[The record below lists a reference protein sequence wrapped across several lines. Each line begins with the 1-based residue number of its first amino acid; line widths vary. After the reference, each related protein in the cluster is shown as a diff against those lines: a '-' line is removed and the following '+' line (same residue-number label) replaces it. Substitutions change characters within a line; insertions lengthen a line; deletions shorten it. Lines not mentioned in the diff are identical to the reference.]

1 MSAAPRDRAS
11 ARRLLGDPRQ
21 HAAVRRI
28 VLDDGPERGVRAL
41 AFSTGGGLDFWALAD
56 RSLDIGPLW
65 RRGRQLGWQSPNG
78 FRAPA
83 LHDAEG
89 DGGRGIERSLSG
101 LLVTCG
107 LDHVRR
113 PESGAPLHGRLPL
126 TPARVIACGEDWERA
141 EPALFAEGE
150 VTQARLNGEMLR
162 LRRRIEAPIG
172 GARIVIDD
180 AVENLGPAA
189 QAHDLLYHVNLG
201 HPLVGPEATL
211 ALDGAGLAW
220 PDGSGGPAVS
230 CRAIG
235 ATRPVAVTAAGDGA
249 AITLRFDAASL
260 PFLQLWRNALPGI
273 NVGGIEPCTA
283 DRAASVQSSVPGPP
297 LAPGE
302 IRRYRLELEFG

>member
-1 MSAAPRDRAS
+1 MSAAPPDRAS
-11 ARRLLGDPRQ
+11 ARRLLGDLRQ

-28 VLDDGPERGVRAL
+28 TLDDGPERGVRAL
-41 AFSTGGGLDFWALAD
+41 AFSTGGGLDFWVLAD

-65 RRGRQLGWQSPNG
+65 RRGVQLGWQSPNG
-78 FRAPA
+78 FRAPW

-107 LDHVRR
+107 LDPVRR

-126 TPARVIACGEDWERA
+126 TPARVTACGEDWERD
-141 EPALFAEGE
+141 EPVLFAAGE

-162 LRRRIEAPIG
+162 LKRRIEAPIG

-189 QAHDLLYHVNLG
+189 QAHDLLYHVNVG
-201 HPLVGPEATL
+201 HPLVGPATSL
-211 ALDGAGLAW
+211 SLDGARLDW
-220 PDGSGGPAVS
+220 PDGGAGPAVT
-230 CRAIG
+230 CRAVGHPG
-235 ATRPVAVTAAGDGA
+235 AVAVAASGGGETM
-249 AITLRFDAASL
+249 TLRFDGAAL

-273 NVGGIEPCTA
+273 NVAGIEPCTA
-283 DRAASVQSSVPGPP
+283 DRASGGTASLPGRP

-302 IRRYRLELEFG
+302 IRRYQLEIEFA